1 MHYVC
6 MAQTIPP
13 SEPLE
18 FRAGDTVAWTKSLAD
33 FSAADGWVLNYRFIN
48 AAGKFDITG
57 TASGTIHAINVSA
70 ATTGAYAGGVY
81 SWQAYVTKGAERY
94 TIGHGNTTVLSNLAG
109 EVAGYDTRSSARKC
123 LDQLDAALA
132 TYGKKAYT
140 QSYSIA
146 GRTMSFQSP
155 GEFLAFRSKVQ
166 QEVNRET
173 AATRIRNGLSAR
185 NKSTIGF

>member
-6 MAQTIPP
+6 MAKPIPT

-18 FRAGDTVAWTKSLAD
+18 FTAGDTVAWTKSLAD

-57 TASGTIHAINVSA
+57 SASGSDHSINVPA
-70 ATTGAYAGGVY
+70 VTTAGYIGGAY

-94 TIGHGNTTVLSNLAG
+94 TVGTGNTTVLSNLAG
-109 EVAGYDTRSSARKC
+109 EAAGYDTRSSARKC
-123 LDQLDAALA
+123 LDQLNDALA

-140 QSYSIA
+140 QSYQIA
-146 GRTMSFQSP
+146 GRSMSFQSP
-155 GEFLAFRSKVQ
+155 GDFLAFRSKVQ

-173 AATRIRNGLSAR
+173 SAIRIRNGLSAR